1 MRTAKL
7 KTWTLWTM
15 PWAGSQHLKMKHSFS
30 WEVRTWSLSVI
41 ISEAV
46 THSLNLFTKSPMLVS
61 LFYSYLPH
69 LPFLPGSII
78 SYFPLV
84 LSCLVLSCVFFS
96 GAEEIISRVQ
106 RVQLLADQTVE
117 DEKIAKVRTCSSHP
131 DVLMLL
137 ALAFPHMRIAVA
149 ISVSLMASY

>member
-1 MRTAKL
+1 
-7 KTWTLWTM
+7 
-15 PWAGSQHLKMKHSFS
+15 MKHFFS

-84 LSCLVLSCVFFS
+84 LSCVFLS

-117 DEKIAKVRTCSSHP
+117 DEKIAKVRTCSPHP

>member
-1 MRTAKL
+1 
-7 KTWTLWTM
+7 M

-30 WEVRTWSLSVI
+30 WEVRTCYLSVI

-46 THSLNLFTKSPMLVS
+46 THSLNLFTESPMIVS
-61 LFYSYLPH
+61 LFYSYVPH

-78 SYFPLV
+78 SYSL
-84 LSCLVLSCVFFS
+84 LSCVFLS

-117 DEKIAKVRTCSSHP
+117 DEKIAKVRTCSPHP
-131 DVLMLL
+131 DVPMLL
-137 ALAFPHMRIAVA
+137 A
-149 ISVSLMASY
+149 

>member
-1 MRTAKL
+1 
-7 KTWTLWTM
+7 
-15 PWAGSQHLKMKHSFS
+15 MKHSFS

-84 LSCLVLSCVFFS
+84 LCCLVSSRLVLSCLVFSCQVRRRSFLEFKES
-96 GAEEIISRVQ
+96 SCLRIRLLRMKRSQRYGRVFPSRL
-106 RVQLLADQTVE
+106 RVL
-117 DEKIAKVRTCSSHP
+117 
-131 DVLMLL
+131 
-137 ALAFPHMRIAVA
+137 
-149 ISVSLMASY
+149 ISVSLPTYEDCRSH